1 MISIKSSGI
10 YDLTDL
16 DKCAYNEDTITIKI
30 KIYHTEDFHVILSH
44 A

>member
-16 DKCAYNEDTITIKI
+16 DTDAYNEDTITIKI
-30 KIYHTEDFHVILSH
+30 PIYNTEDFHVILSH